1 MVTKQQHFNKP
12 QLRSATIDAPSEI
25 LIAGRGTGKTTKV
38 LARKTAQKYFGTMPR
53 GTHVLLHSTFT
64 QAFTRTLKELIRGWQ
79 DLGYVMGHHFLV
91 CEKPTDKWKKK
102 WNWQGPFAPPLD
114 YKYFVSWWNGAVGQ
128 IVSQERVGSS
138 NGISIDSIVGDEAKL
153 LDEEKFNTE
162 LLPAN
167 RGIIKAFEG
176 NPYHHGITLTSD
188 MPVGTSGRWLLD
200 KFNAM
205 DKEVVNEIWQLQTIR
220 FILLHEKMPIAKNAI
235 KKEIQK
241 QIDVIDAEVNVL
253 RKGLLYYHEASTID
267 NIHALGIDYI
277 KQQLRD
283 SSEFQIN
290 TQILNLRPLRLEDGF
305 YPDFDENY
313 HGYFAEEESYFDK
326 ISIDP
331 ITAEFDCRKD
341 KDLVPTAALHIALD
355 YNRRIHPIVTGQDNG
370 KEIKAVGGIHSLY
383 PGKLKEALQLWI
395 SYYKPHKKK
404 VVYYWYDHTAVG
416 GENETAKC
424 EDVVAALRSAGW
436 VVIEQYLGKAPGH
449 ESKYEMYGHL
459 LQEDGHYPRVFR
471 INRET
476 CKSLV
481 LSIGMAEAEQR
492 KKGFGKDKKS
502 EHDPNFPAE
511 ESTHYSD
518 ALDMMLYGMLES
530 GLDYTV
536 LDKPRESIILS

>member
-235 KKEIQK
+235 KKE
-241 QIDVIDAEVNVL
+241 
-253 RKGLLYYHEASTID
+253 T
-267 NIHALGIDYI
+267 
-277 KQQLRD
+277 
-283 SSEFQIN
+283 N
-290 TQILNLRPLRLEDGF
+290 TTTN
-305 YPDFDENY
+305 
-313 HGYFAEEESYFDK
+313 
-326 ISIDP
+326 
-331 ITAEFDCRKD
+331 
-341 KDLVPTAALHIALD
+341 
-355 YNRRIHPIVTGQDNG
+355 
-370 KEIKAVGGIHSLY
+370 
-383 PGKLKEALQLWI
+383 
-395 SYYKPHKKK
+395 
-404 VVYYWYDHTAVG
+404 
-416 GENETAKC
+416 
-424 EDVVAALRSAGW
+424 
-436 VVIEQYLGKAPGH
+436 
-449 ESKYEMYGHL
+449 
-459 LQEDGHYPRVFR
+459 
-471 INRET
+471 
-476 CKSLV
+476 
-481 LSIGMAEAEQR
+481 
-492 KKGFGKDKKS
+492 
-502 EHDPNFPAE
+502 
-511 ESTHYSD
+511 
-518 ALDMMLYGMLES
+518 
-530 GLDYTV
+530 
-536 LDKPRESIILS
+536 